1 MKLHE
6 YQAKELLA
14 AYGVGVP
21 RGVVV
26 DGAGA
31 ARAAARE
38 LGGRVVVKAQV
49 HAGGRGKAGGV
60 VATRTLAEAEDV
72 ARKLLGSRLVTAQSG
87 TTGLPVN
94 RVIIEECTTIERELY
109 LAVLIDPSTHRP
121 VFIASARGGVDIE
134 TLASSHPN
142 EIARVVIDPLTGVL
156 AYQVRALA
164 SHLELTASM
173 ASSAADAI
181 RGCYRLLIDKDCS
194 MVEMNPLV
202 VTSDGRLLALDAKIT
217 VDDNALHRQPEI
229 ASMKDD
235 TQIDPL
241 EREAAELGVSY
252 VKMNGNIG
260 CLVNGAGLAMA
271 TMDLVK
277 SMGGAPA
284 NFLDV
289 GGAADEATIAGAL
302 GLLLRDS
309 DVRVAWV
316 NIFGGILRC
325 DIVARAI
332 IHVHERLRPSIP
344 FVVRMQGTNADEAA
358 RILNRG
364 PMSVMLESDLSRA
377 ARLSVATAI
386 H

>member
-14 AYGVGVP
+14 AYGVGTP
-21 RGVVV
+21 RGIVV
-26 DGAGA
+26 DSASA
-31 ARAAARE
+31 ARSATKE
-38 LGGRVVVKAQV
+38 LGGPVVIKAQV
-49 HAGGRGKAGGV
+49 HAGGRSKAGGV
-60 VATRTLAEAEDV
+60 IAAQGAAQAEA
-72 ARKLLGSRLVTAQSG
+72 AAGRLLGSRLVTAQSG
-87 TTGLPVN
+87 AAGLPVN
-94 RVIIEECTTIERELY
+94 RVLIEENTAAERELY
-109 LAVLIDPSTHRP
+109 LAILVDSSTHRP
-121 VFIASARGGVDIE
+121 VCIASSRGGVDIE
-134 TLASSHPN
+134 ELASSHPD

-156 AYQVRALA
+156 SYQVRALA
-164 SHLELTASM
+164 SHLGLAAGL
-173 ASSAADAI
+173 ASSAGEAI
-181 RGCYRLLIDKDCS
+181 RGCYRLLVDKDCS

-202 VTSDGRLLALDAKIT
+202 VTSDGRLVALDAKVSI
-217 VDDNALHRQPEI
+217 DDNALHRQPEI
-229 ASMKDD
+229 AALKDD
-235 TQIDPL
+235 SQIDPL
-241 EREAAELGVSY
+241 EREAAGLGISY
-252 VKMNGNIG
+252 VKMSGSIG

-277 SMGGAPA
+277 SMGGEPA

-289 GGAADEATIAGAL
+289 GGAADEATIAEAL
-302 GLLLRDS
+302 GLLLRDP

-332 IHVHERLRPSIP
+332 IQVHERLRPSIP

-364 PMSVMLESDLSRA
+364 PMSVMLETDLSRA
-377 ARLSVATAI
+377 ARLAVATAI

>member
-14 AYGVGVP
+14 AYGVGTP
-21 RGVVV
+21 RGIVV
-26 DGAGA
+26 DSASA
-31 ARAAARE
+31 ARAAASE
-38 LGGRVVVKAQV
+38 LGRRVVVKAQV
-49 HAGGRGKAGGV
+49 HTGGRGKAGGV

-87 TTGLPVN
+87 SAGLPVN
-94 RVIIEECTTIERELY
+94 RLLIEESTAIERELY
-109 LAVLIDPSTHRP
+109 LAVLVDPSTHRP
-121 VFIASARGGVDIE
+121 AFIASARGGVDIE
-134 TLASSHPN
+134 ELASSHPD

-156 AYQVRALA
+156 AYQARALA
-164 SHLELTASM
+164 RHLGLSAGL
-173 ASSAADAI
+173 ASSAAEAI
-181 RGCYRLLIDKDCS
+181 RGCYKLLIDKDCS

-202 VTSDGRLLALDAKIT
+202 VTSDGRLLALDAKVSI
-217 VDDNALHRQPEI
+217 DDNALRRQPDI
-229 ASMKDD
+229 AALKDD

-252 VKMNGNIG
+252 VKMNGSIG

-277 SMGGAPA
+277 SMGGEPS

-302 GLLLRDS
+302 GLLLRDP

-332 IHVHERLRPSIP
+332 IQVHERLRPSIP

-377 ARLSVATAI
+377 ARLAVATAI